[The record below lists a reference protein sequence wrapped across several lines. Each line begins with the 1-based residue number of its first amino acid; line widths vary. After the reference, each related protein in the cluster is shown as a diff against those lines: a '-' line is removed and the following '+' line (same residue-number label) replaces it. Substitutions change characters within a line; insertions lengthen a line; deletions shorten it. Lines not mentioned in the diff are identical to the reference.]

1 MENITALLFFAENKL
16 IHKMKILHI
25 IPNIAAK
32 MGGTAY
38 AVINILAIEKSI
50 GIAST
55 VVCINSEGIDADL
68 LESAKLVTLKPSFPK
83 RFLFSRNISHWLEK
97 NAQNYNI
104 AVIHT
109 IWGGIQVK
117 AAGIL
122 YRLNV
127 PFVVWP
133 HGSLDPFD
141 LQKKHYLKKLL
152 GPVVIRSMLDKS
164 KAVICTAKREA
175 EKIEMYG
182 SKTIKTVLPL
192 PVPVSAEKGD
202 PDKFRHKHNLRN
214 DHFVLLFLSLIYYK
228 KGLNILIPA
237 LKKLSEDYPNIK
249 LVIAGSDLNGYE
261 KKVRVWIKEYQLED
275 RVIMTG
281 FLSGQDKYDAFAGS
295 DCFVLP
301 SMNENFGIAVVEALN
316 ASLPVLISRNVYI
329 WKEII
334 ESGGGWVCD
343 YSVESLVESIRKIF
357 ENPLELKIKK
367 EQAAYSA
374 RQFAPENLK
383 ALYKNFYEGFIC

>member
-1 MENITALLFFAENKL
+1 
-16 IHKMKILHI
+16 MKALHI

-38 AVINILAIEKSI
+38 AVINILAVEKSV
-50 GIAST
+50 GINST
-55 VVCINSEGIDADL
+55 VLSINSDGVDAKL
-68 LESAKLVTLKPSFPK
+68 FESAKLVTLKPSFPK
-83 RFLFSRNISHWLEK
+83 RFSFSRIASQWLEQ
-97 NAQNYNI
+97 NARNYDI

-109 IWGGIQVK
+109 IWGGLQIK
-117 AAGIL
+117 AAHIL
-122 YRLNV
+122 YRLNI
-127 PFVVWP
+127 PFMIWP

-152 GPVVIRSMLDKS
+152 GPVAIRSMLDKS
-164 KAVICTAKREA
+164 KAVICTARLEA

-182 SKTIKTVLPL
+182 AKIIPTVLPL
-192 PVPVSAEKGD
+192 PVPVSDKKGHRD
-202 PDKFRHKHNLRN
+202 QFRRKQHLR
-214 DHFVLLFLSLIYYK
+214 DDDFVLLFLSLIYYK
-228 KGLNILIPA
+228 KGLSILIPA
-237 LKKLSEDYPNIK
+237 LKKLTADYPNVK

-261 KKVRVWIKEYQLED
+261 KKVRGWIREYRLED

-329 WKEII
+329 WEEII
-334 ESGGGWVCD
+334 ESGGGWACD
-343 YSVESLVESIRKIF
+343 YSVASLTESIRSILK
-357 ENPLELKIKK
+357 NPFELKSKK
-367 EQAAYSA
+367 DRAVYSA
-374 RQFAPENLK
+374 EQFSPENLK
-383 ALYKNFYEGFIC
+383 PLYKDFYHKLTC